1 MTYSLEFDRRAL
13 KEWNKLGDTLRQQ
26 FKKKLA
32 EVLENPRIE
41 ANRLRQLPDCYKL
54 KLRSAGYRLIY
65 QVLDQEVVV
74 LMVAIGKR
82 ERRLC
87 FRRPASTVGCR
98 RVKPACPASNRLS
111 ASWPVMTPSWRT
123 NRNNRTTKDRGLQLR
138 KNAAVALFHPHG

>member
-26 FKKKLA
+26 FKKKLI

-65 QVLDQEVVV
+65 QVIDQEVVV
-74 LMVAIGKR
+74 FVVAIGKR
-82 ERRLC
+82 ERE
-87 FRRPASTVGCR
+87 
-98 RVKPACPASNRLS
+98 
-111 ASWPVMTPSWRT
+111 
-123 NRNNRTTKDRGLQLR
+123 
-138 KNAAVALFHPHG
+138 AVYQDVQERISSD

>member
-74 LMVAIGKR
+74 FVVAIGKR
-82 ERRLC
+82 ERE
-87 FRRPASTVGCR
+87 
-98 RVKPACPASNRLS
+98 
-111 ASWPVMTPSWRT
+111 
-123 NRNNRTTKDRGLQLR
+123 
-138 KNAAVALFHPHG
+138 AAYEDAQERISQQTAD

>member
-1 MTYSLEFDRRAL
+1 ME
-13 KEWNKLGDTLRQQ
+13 KLGDTLRQQ

-74 LMVAIGKR
+74 FVVAIGKR
-82 ERRLC
+82 EREAAYQDAQDRIGQQ
-87 FRRPASTVGCR
+87 PA
-98 RVKPACPASNRLS
+98 
-111 ASWPVMTPSWRT
+111 
-123 NRNNRTTKDRGLQLR
+123 D
-138 KNAAVALFHPHG
+138 

>member
-26 FKKKLA
+26 FKRKLA

-74 LMVAIGKR
+74 FVVAIGKR
-82 ERRLC
+82 EREAAYQDAQDRIGQQ
-87 FRRPASTVGCR
+87 PA
-98 RVKPACPASNRLS
+98 
-111 ASWPVMTPSWRT
+111 
-123 NRNNRTTKDRGLQLR
+123 D
-138 KNAAVALFHPHG
+138 

>member
-13 KEWNKLGDTLRQQ
+13 KEWKKLGDTLRQQ

-74 LMVAIGKR
+74 FVVAIGKR
-82 ERRLC
+82 EREAAYQDAQDRIGQQ
-87 FRRPASTVGCR
+87 PA
-98 RVKPACPASNRLS
+98 
-111 ASWPVMTPSWRT
+111 
-123 NRNNRTTKDRGLQLR
+123 D
-138 KNAAVALFHPHG
+138 

>member
-13 KEWNKLGDTLRQQ
+13 KEWNKLGDSLRQQ

-41 ANRLRQLPDCYKL
+41 ANRLRNLPDCYKL

-74 LMVAIGKR
+74 FVIAIGKR
-82 ERRLC
+82 ERET
-87 FRRPASTVGCR
+87 AYQD
-98 RVKPACPASNRLS
+98 AQ
-111 ASWPVMTPSWRT
+111 
-123 NRNNRTTKDRGLQLR
+123 DRIGQQG
-138 KNAAVALFHPHG
+138 AD